1 MGYKLHSFTFNF
13 NMLKKLY
20 FIFFFILIGEIF
32 AIISANFIKTYRQEV
47 KIKDIEEPINYDNSI
62 YLFGDSYSAGYGVSN
77 EDKISSLLKDI
88 NYYNVYDKSKGDY
101 NWINYLDIISD
112 NQNFFK
118 EGDLL
123 VLMVNWNDV
132 LYNQNEFNQFFKN
145 SYKDSSTSKSS
156 KDRKKKFKIKRSKL
170 KKLILKIYSTSKLA
184 SFLSSNI
191 QNFVRRNGILL
202 PIGDFYYLSEIAYEQ
217 KKSDMEKIFSTLDY
231 VALSKKVDII
241 IYLHPNYNLL
251 SQPKYFKKFVAAFKD
266 NGFSSLNI
274 IDGVNQFKNKKDGY
288 YCLSIHD
295 GHPNGNAHRVIADTL
310 KNFISAQY

>member
-1 MGYKLHSFTFNF
+1 
-13 NMLKKLY
+13 MLRKVY

-32 AIISANFIKTYRQEV
+32 AIISANFVKTYRQEV
-47 KIKDIEEPINYDNSI
+47 KIKDIEESINYDNSI
-62 YLFGDSYSAGYGVSN
+62 YLFGDSYTVGYGISN
-77 EDKISSLLKDI
+77 EDKISSILKDI
-88 NYYNVYDKSKGDY
+88 NYYNVYDKSKGGY
-101 NWINYLDIISD
+101 HWIDYLDIIAD

-132 LYNQNEFNQFFKN
+132 LYNQNDFNRFFKK
-145 SYKDSSTSKSS
+145 SHKDSSTSETSLQGHKRS
-156 KDRKKKFKIKRSKL
+156 KIKRSKL

-184 SFLSSNI
+184 NFISGNI
-191 QNFVRRNGILL
+191 QNFIRRNGILL
-202 PIGDFYYLSEIAYEQ
+202 PIGDFYYLSEIAYDQ
-217 KKSDMEKIFSTLDY
+217 KESDMEKIISTLDY

-251 SQPKYFKKFVAAFKD
+251 SYPKYLKKFVAAFKD
-266 NGFSSLNI
+266 KGFSSLKI

-295 GHPNGNAHRVIADTL
+295 GHPNGNAHRIIADTL
-310 KNFISAQY
+310 KNFISVKY